1 MNLVSLED
9 YETVA
14 KDRIPEGAL
23 GYYRSGAGDEFSLS
37 LNKVALN
44 RLRLRPRFLR
54 DVSVRN
60 MTYTIFGDTVSMPL
74 GICPTAMQKM
84 AHPDGELANARAAEK
99 AGIIFTLST
108 ISTSSIEEVAQAAP
122 KCIKWFQLYIYKDR
136 DATKK
141 LVRRAELAGF
151 KAIVLTVDAPVFGVR
166 RADIRNN
173 FNLPSHLRFANF
185 EDDKSKSDSKDN
197 DERISGIN
205 KYVTSQFD
213 PTLNWND
220 LKWLVQFTKLPVLVK
235 GVLTREDAILAVE
248 FGARGVIVS
257 NHGARQLDGVPA
269 PIEVLP
275 EIVDAVGS
283 KTEVIIDG
291 GIMQGT
297 DILKVIALGAKMAFI
312 GRPALWGLAVNGQNG
327 VEGVIDILRRELDN
341 AMSLCGCKSLKSIS
355 RELVVHE
362 NYYSKL

>member
-1 MNLVSLED
+1 MNLVSIDD
-9 YETVA
+9 YEEAA
-14 KDRIPEGAL
+14 KHKIPEGAL
-23 GYYRSGAGDEFSLS
+23 GYYRSGAGDEFSLH
-37 LNKVALN
+37 LNKIAFN

-54 DVSVRN
+54 DVSIRN
-60 MTYTIFGDTVSMPL
+60 MSYKIFEDVVSMPL
-74 GICPTAMQKM
+74 GICPTAMQRI
-84 AHPDGELANARAAEK
+84 AHPDGELANARAAES
-99 AGIIFTLST
+99 AGIVFTLST

-122 KCIKWFQLYIYKDR
+122 NCIKWFQLYIYKDR
-136 DATKK
+136 ETTKK
-141 LVRRAELAGF
+141 LVRRAENAGF
-151 KAIVLTVDAPVFGVR
+151 KAIVLTIDAPVFGVR

-185 EDDKSKSDSKDN
+185 EDDKSQGGTKDS

-235 GVLTREDAILAVE
+235 GVLTREDALLAVE
-248 FGARGVIVS
+248 YGAKGVIVS

-275 EIVDAVGS
+275 EIVEAVGGRV
-283 KTEVIIDG
+283 EIIIDG
-291 GIMQGT
+291 GIKQGT
-297 DILKVIALGAKMAFI
+297 DVLKALSLGAKMVFI
-312 GRPALWGLAVNGQNG
+312 GRPALWGLAVDGQKG
-327 VEGVIDILRRELDN
+327 VEGVIDVLRRELDN
-341 AMSLCGCKSLKSIS
+341 AMSLCGCSSLKTIT

-362 NYYSKL
+362 NIFSKL